1 MRDSSRLCPIYC
13 PVYPWWIDLGSALT
27 NKNRTNPS
35 HYIMQMNKQL
45 KTTMSLAAF
54 AGLTLAGSVNAAVI
68 YSDNFD
74 GVVGDVLNGTTPD
87 VTTGGATW
95 TAAAVFKADG
105 SFVNGNHS
113 LMTLAFT
120 PDDGL
125 VYTLDAS
132 IALTEGDDWSTFGF
146 GDGGSDI
153 QVLYHQIRNPGA
165 GEHRTKGTG
174 INIVYAT
181 GTTLDSAH
189 PLDVRILLDTTAG
202 KNIATVTWYAKLPA
216 SGAYTLLYTAPNFN
230 ASSITTVG
238 WEARGST
245 TDGTIDNFSLS
256 DNTAVPEPTT
266 TALLGLGGLALI
278 LRRRK

>member
-1 MRDSSRLCPIYC
+1 
-13 PVYPWWIDLGSALT
+13 
-27 NKNRTNPS
+27 
-35 HYIMQMNKQL
+35 MQMNKQL

-54 AGLTLAGSVNAAVI
+54 AGLTLASANAGVI
-68 YSDNFD
+68 YFDDFD
-74 GVVGDVLNGTTPD
+74 GSGTSGLDGTTPD

-105 SFVNGNHS
+105 FFVNANYN

-132 IALTEGDDWSTFGF
+132 IALTEGSDWSTFGF
-146 GDGGSDI
+146 GDGGANVQEI
-153 QVLYHQIRNPGA
+153 YHQIRNPG
-165 GEHRTKGTG
+165 GGTHRVKGGAT
-174 INIVYAT
+174 NFVYTT

-189 PLDVRILLDTTAG
+189 PLDVRIELDTLAG
-202 KNIATVTWYAKLPA
+202 KTNATVTWYAKLPA
-216 SGAYTLLYTAPNFN
+216 DGTYTLITSQTGYDT
-230 ASSITTVG
+230 SSITTVG

-256 DNTAVPEPTT
+256 DSTAVPEPST
-266 TALLGLGGLALI
+266 TALLGLGGIALI
-278 LRRRK
+278 LRRRR